1 MPKLILVPTPVGN
14 LEDITLR
21 ALNVLRRVR
30 LILAE
35 DTRTS
40 GLLLQ
45 HYDIKCPMQSYHK
58 YNEHQALER
67 LCERIEVEGEVAL
80 ITDAGTPAISD
91 PGYLLVRACIER
103 GIEVECLPGATA
115 FVPALVVS
123 GLPSDRFVFEGF
135 LPVKKGRQT
144 KLQAIAASDYTT
156 ILYESPHR
164 IVKTL
169 EQLAEYLGADT
180 PVAAVREIS
189 KLYEEV
195 VRGSLTEVIAHF
207 TAHEPRGEFVLI
219 VGKSTKSNREHDTT
233 DLIDSSSDEDE
244 RRNMKK
250 SKTWNK

>member
-144 KLQAIAASDYTT
+144 KLQAIASSDYTT

-180 PVAAVREIS
+180 PVAAVREIT

-207 TAHEPRGEFVLI
+207 TTHEPRGEFVLI
-219 VGKSTKSNREHDTT
+219 IGKSTKSNREHDTT

-244 RRNMKK
+244 RRKMRRSKK
-250 SKTWNK
+250 WNK

>member
-169 EQLAEYLGADT
+169 EQLAEYLGEDT

-195 VRGSLTEVIAHF
+195 VRGRLTEVIAHF

-219 VGKSTKSNREHDTT
+219 VGKSTKSNREQDTT

-244 RRNMKK
+244 RRKMKR
-250 SKTWNK
+250 SKKWHK

>member
-21 ALNVLRRVR
+21 ALNVLRSVR

-207 TAHEPRGEFVLI
+207 IAHEPRGEFVLI

-244 RRNMKK
+244 RRKMKR
-250 SKTWNK
+250 SKKWNK

>member
-21 ALNVLRRVR
+21 SLNVLRCVR

-233 DLIDSSSDEDE
+233 DLINSSSDEDE
-244 RRNMKK
+244 RRKMKR
-250 SKTWNK
+250 SKKWNK

>member
-21 ALNVLRRVR
+21 ALNILRRVR

-244 RRNMKK
+244 RRKMKR
-250 SKTWNK
+250 SKKWNK

>member
-21 ALNVLRRVR
+21 SLNVLRRVR

-244 RRNMKK
+244 RRKMKR
-250 SKTWNK
+250 SKKWNK

>member
-21 ALNVLRRVR
+21 SLNVLRRVR

-219 VGKSTKSNREHDTT
+219 VGKSTKSNREQDTI

-244 RRNMKK
+244 RRKMKR
-250 SKTWNK
+250 SKKWNK

>member
-1 MPKLILVPTPVGN
+1 MPKLILVPTPIGN

-21 ALNVLRRVR
+21 ALNVLKRVS

-244 RRNMKK
+244 RRKMRRSKK
-250 SKTWNK
+250 WNK

>member
-1 MPKLILVPTPVGN
+1 MPKLILVPTPIGN

-21 ALNVLRRVR
+21 ALNVLKRVS

-40 GLLLQ
+40 GLLQQ

-67 LCERIEVEGEVAL
+67 LCERIEQEGEVAL

-91 PGYLLVRACIER
+91 PGYLLVHACIER

-115 FVPALVVS
+115 FVPALVIS

-144 KLQAIAASDYTT
+144 KLQAIASSDYTT

-169 EQLAEYLGADT
+169 EQLSEHMGAET
-180 PVAAVREIS
+180 KVAAVREIS

-195 VRGSLTEVIAHF
+195 VRGSLAEVIQHF
-207 TAHEPRGEFVLI
+207 TEHEPRGEFVLI
-219 VGKSTKSNREHDTT
+219 VGKSTVSDKKQNT
-233 DLIDSSSDEDE
+233 IDPIHSSSDEED
-244 RRNMKK
+244 RRKMKR
-250 SKTWNK
+250 SKKWNK

>member
-219 VGKSTKSNREHDTT
+219 VGKSTKSNREHDTI
-233 DLIDSSSDEDE
+233 DLINSSSDEDE
-244 RRNMKK
+244 RRKMKR
-250 SKTWNK
+250 SKKWNK

>member
-21 ALNVLRRVR
+21 ALNVLRSVR

-169 EQLAEYLGADT
+169 EQLAEYLGEDT

-195 VRGSLTEVIAHF
+195 VRGRLTEVIAHF

-219 VGKSTKSNREHDTT
+219 VGKSTKSNREQDTT

-244 RRNMKK
+244 RRKMKR
-250 SKTWNK
+250 SKKWNK

>member
-67 LCERIEVEGEVAL
+67 LCERLEVEGEVAL

-169 EQLAEYLGADT
+169 EQLAEYLGADS

-244 RRNMKK
+244 RRKMKR
-250 SKTWNK
+250 SKKWNK

>member
-67 LCERIEVEGEVAL
+67 LCERIELEGEVAL

-144 KLQAIAASDYTT
+144 KLQAIAGSDYTT

-180 PVAAVREIS
+180 PIAAVREIS

-195 VRGSLTEVIAHF
+195 VRGSLREVIQHF
-207 TAHEPRGEFVLI
+207 TTHEPRGEFVLI
-219 VGKSTKSNREHDTT
+219 VGKSTKSNGEQNTADFRS
-233 DLIDSSSDEDE
+233 SSSDEDE
-244 RRNMKK
+244 QRKMKR
-250 SKTWNK
+250 SKKWNK

>member
-1 MPKLILVPTPVGN
+1 MPKLILVPTPIGN

-21 ALNVLRRVR
+21 ALNVLKRVS

-219 VGKSTKSNREHDTT
+219 VGKSTKSNREQDTT

-244 RRNMKK
+244 RRKMRRSKK
-250 SKTWNK
+250 WNK

>member
-169 EQLAEYLGADT
+169 EQLAEYLGEDT

-195 VRGSLTEVIAHF
+195 VRGRLTEVIAHF

-219 VGKSTKSNREHDTT
+219 VGKSTKSNREQDTT

-244 RRNMKK
+244 RRKMKRAK
-250 SKTWNK
+250 VE

>member
-1 MPKLILVPTPVGN
+1 MPKLILVPTPIGN

-21 ALNVLRRVR
+21 ALNVLKRVS

-67 LCERIEVEGEVAL
+67 LCERLEVEGEVAL

-169 EQLAEYLGADT
+169 EQLAEYLGADS

-244 RRNMKK
+244 RRKMKR
-250 SKTWNK
+250 SKKWNK

>member
-21 ALNVLRRVR
+21 ALNVLRSVR

-244 RRNMKK
+244 RRKMKR
-250 SKTWNK
+250 SKKWNK

>member
-1 MPKLILVPTPVGN
+1 MPKLILVPTPIGN

-21 ALNVLRRVR
+21 ALTVLRRVP

-45 HYDIKCPMQSYHK
+45 HFDIKCPMQSYHK
-58 YNEHQALER
+58 FNEHQALDR
-67 LCERIEVEGEVAL
+67 ICQRIEAEGEVAL

-103 GIEVECLPGATA
+103 GIDVECLPGATA

-123 GLPSDRFVFEGF
+123 GLPSDRFIFEGF

-144 KLQAIAASDYTT
+144 KLKEIANSGCTT

-164 IVKTL
+164 LVKTL
-169 EQLAEYLGADT
+169 EQLSEHMGAET
-180 PVAAVREIS
+180 KVAAVREIS

-195 VRGSLTEVIAHF
+195 VRGSLAEVIQHF
-207 TAHEPRGEFVLI
+207 TEQEPRGEFVLI
-219 VGKSTKSNREHDTT
+219 VGKSTVSDKKQDT
-233 DLIDSSSDEDE
+233 IDPIHSSSDEED
-244 RRNMKK
+244 RRKMKR
-250 SKTWNK
+250 SKKWNK